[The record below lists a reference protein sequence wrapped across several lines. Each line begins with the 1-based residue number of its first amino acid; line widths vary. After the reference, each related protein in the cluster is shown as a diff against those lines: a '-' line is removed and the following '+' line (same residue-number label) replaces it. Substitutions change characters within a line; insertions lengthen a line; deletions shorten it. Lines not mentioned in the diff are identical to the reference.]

1 LTKLAILAFL
11 LSSAVVGGCATVKPW
26 ERESLAQP
34 GMSLDA
40 NSSAAAEQHML
51 ESREA
56 SIGGFGGAGGGC
68 GCN

>member
-1 LTKLAILAFL
+1 MAIRVLVFVGFAL
-11 LSSAVVGGCATVKPW
+11 GVGGCATVKPW

-40 NSSAAAEQHML
+40 MPSAAAEQHML
-51 ESREA
+51 QSREA
-56 SIGGFGGAGGGC
+56 SVGGFGGAGGGC

>member
-1 LTKLAILAFL
+1 MFKLGVLVAFVAT
-11 LSSAVVGGCATVKPW
+11 AVGCSTVKPW
-26 ERESLAQP
+26 QRESLAQP

-40 NSSAAAEQHML
+40 TPSVAAEQHML

-56 SIGGFGGAGGGC
+56 SVGGFGGAGGGC